1 MENISLDVIAT
12 CLNPAEIRGQRVRDV
27 SVFTSCPDKR
37 SPADE
42 TLVATILPKL
52 IKQKPGR
59 ARSPM
64 LKVKPAKKA
73 KSHKLGKTRPLS
85 KAVAHKVGKNKKNM
99 SN

>member
-1 MENISLDVIAT
+1 MK
-12 CLNPAEIRGQRVRDV
+12 DV

-42 TLVATILPKL
+42 TLVPAIPPKL
-52 IKQKPGR
+52 KKQKPGR
-59 ARSPM
+59 ATSPV
-64 LKVKPAKKA
+64 LKVKPVKKA

-85 KAVAHKVGKNKKNM
+85 KAVAHKVGKNKKFV